1 MKNTDKK
8 RKINRVPT
16 GGDTGF
22 VQKIT
27 SFPRRAREFLREVKT
42 ELKKVTW
49 PTTKEVVGTTI
60 VVLVLVV
67 FFSIYLYIWDVIFA
81 WVIEGIRRSFGG

>member
-8 RKINRVPT
+8 RKVNRVPG
-16 GGDTGF
+16 GGDSGV

-27 SFPRRAREFLREVKT
+27 SFPSRAGEFLRDVKT

-49 PTTKEVVGTTI
+49 PTMKEVVGTTI

-81 WVIEGIRRSFGG
+81 WIIEGIRRSFGG